1 MAETGFITASD
12 LPVKRSRDDREKEA
26 NNNNNGNVS
35 MEMESNKQLDCISS
49 VIPG

>member
-1 MAETGFITASD
+1 MAETGSAAATDFP
-12 LPVKRSRDDREKEA
+12 LKRPRDDGEKEA

-35 MEMESNKQLDCISS
+35 MEMGSNKQLDCIFS